1 MVELNIPELLCRV
14 AHVFFGFLCVLAVLI
29 SPVLTVVGFI
39 IFFTYELNQQ
49 WRKDD
54 WFDEEMVEYGVGFSV
69 GVIMLLTLN
78 IL

>member
-1 MVELNIPELLCRV
+1 VVELNIPELLCRV
-14 AHVFFGFLCVLAVLI
+14 AHAFFGFLCVLAVLI
-29 SPVLTVVGFI
+29 SPVLTVVGFL

-54 WFDEEMVEYGVGFSV
+54 WFDEEMKEYGVGFSV